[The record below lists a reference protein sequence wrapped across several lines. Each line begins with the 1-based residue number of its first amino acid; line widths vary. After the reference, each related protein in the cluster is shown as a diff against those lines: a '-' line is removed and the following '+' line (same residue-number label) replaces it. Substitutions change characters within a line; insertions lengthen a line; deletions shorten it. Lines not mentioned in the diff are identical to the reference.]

1 MLAGF
6 AAIAILARGAQATY
20 HPTTGRFLERDPD
33 GYVDGQNQYEYVR
46 SNPETK
52 TDPSGT
58 QSVPAAGVVTAAE
71 VGAAQATL
79 AAARASGNPATV
91 QAACSR
97 LQIAIELLN
106 QFVSVV
112 AKGPDKYN
120 LNVDGLR
127 ATSSQAGVQL
137 ERARGALSYFREA
150 LKVAEQKFPAGS
162 REAYELAI
170 KNLGDRIAG
179 AQKVIQEHLVRIA
192 NSPTS
197 LDVPGWQH
205 TVRVQQEN
213 IARAQEATKWVK
225 SAVEGASKRKGG

>member
-6 AAIAILARGAQATY
+6 AAIAILAGGAQATY

-58 QSVPAAGVVTAAE
+58 QSVPATGVVTAAE
-71 VGAAQATL
+71 VGAAEAALAT
-79 AAARASGNPATV
+79 ARASGNPAAI
-91 QAACSR
+91 QATCSR
-97 LQIAIELLN
+97 LQTAIDRLN
-106 QFVSVV
+106 QFVSLIT
-112 AKGPDKYN
+112 KTPLKDN
-120 LNVDGLR
+120 LNMDGLR

-162 REAYELAI
+162 REAYERAA
-170 KNLGDRIAG
+170 KNLGDRIAS
-179 AQKVIQEHLVRIA
+179 AQTVIQKHLEKIA

-197 LDVPGWQH
+197 RDVPGWQH
-205 TVRVQQEN
+205 TVKVQQEN